1 MEIGVGLI
9 LLGLGIAG
17 LGCCRSATLAL
28 DSAYDTRPFELAG
41 IDTKSLPFLQFD
53 SILENLRRGWLL
65 NAAAPAATSVAVAA
79 GAAPG
84 KAVVVVNPAVPE
96 WGGGGGGA
104 SPRATSTGTV
114 MLAPNSHL
122 ALSSQGL
129 IEVKERCCLTKR
141 RSLTFAERVRWVRAP
156 MPNPCVCCSSLEMG
170 TAADGKIIEAP
181 MDAMHTSSLMAAL
194 KPAMML
200 RASARSSSSTLTAC
214 SPQWNCQCPK
224 KTLTIDADF
233 TTITTQPTACSCT
246 GSTTLFR
253 TEDVPWIYSERSAT
267 LWFQGIASLV
277 LILALFIAAG
287 SYVAVD
293 PVLGFLALL
302 AVPLAIAILSCV
314 GLVSFS
320 AVASLCCTFTVV
332 NLGTPGSAA
341 SEDSDG
347 LRASNAPLLVC
358 CCLFCTPCALLLL
371 LRPLL
376 CSRAVGISRVYNCE
390 AQGAT
395 QSRAFVAAAKASIA
409 AANAA
414 RRRAA
419 AAGASG
425 EGKGNTVAAA
435 LSSATAATAAASAV
449 GGGAGVTV
457 VVA

>member
-1 MEIGVGLI
+1 MGLI

-28 DSAYDTRPFELAG
+28 DSAYDARPFELAG
-41 IDTKSLPFLQFD
+41 IDTKSLPYAQFD
-53 SILENLRRGWLL
+53 SILENMRRGWLL
-65 NAAAPAATSVAVAA
+65 NAAPPTAAAVAVGTGTVGVAS
-79 GAAPG
+79 G
-84 KAVVVVNPAVPE
+84 KPVVVVNPAVSE
-96 WGGGGGGA
+96 WGSGGGGA
-104 SPRATSTGTV
+104 SPRATATGTV
-114 MLAPNSHL
+114 MLALNSHL
-122 ALSSQGL
+122 ALSPQGL

-141 RSLTFAERVRWVRAP
+141 RSLTFAERVKWVRAP

-170 TAADGKIIEAP
+170 TAADGKNIEAP
-181 MDAMHTSSLMAAL
+181 MDAMNTGSLMAAL

-200 RASARSSSSTLTAC
+200 RPSARSGSSTLTAC
-214 SPQWNCQCPK
+214 APQWNCQCPK

-233 TTITTQPTACSCT
+233 TSITTQPTTCSCT

-253 TEDVPWIYSERSAT
+253 TEDVPWVYSERSAT
-267 LWFQGIASLV
+267 LWCQGIASL
-277 LILALFIAAG
+277 LLTLALLGAAG

-314 GLVSFS
+314 GCISFS

-341 SEDSDG
+341 TEDSDG

-358 CCLFCTPCALLLL
+358 CCLFCPPCALLLL

-425 EGKGNTVAAA
+425 EDKGSAVP
-435 LSSATAATAAASAV
+435 SATA
-449 GGGAGVTV
+449 GGKDAGVKV